1 MINGHIQCQ
10 IIHAICFLCFLLYL
24 CMYRPCNPSVLT
36 FLFSCNTS
44 FIFTYFAIKLFL
56 VLFIILFFSIFCLV
70 SGKTQGNEGGREKD
84 QKSIKLYISCMLSSL
99 RTLLC
104 FKLYEVIKKNNKL
117 QSFFFSFLCSQTFT
131 QLRIHSSQDCNVV
144 ISISLMQFRYFLTKR
159 MMNDNDDKR

>member
-1 MINGHIQCQ
+1 MDIFSVRLYMQFVFYVFFYICVC
-10 IIHAICFLCFLLYL
+10 IDHAIRVFWLFCFLVILVF
-24 CMYRPCNPSVLT
+24 
-36 FLFSCNTS
+36 FS
-44 FIFTYFAIKLFL
+44 TYFAIKLFL

-117 QSFFFSFLCSQTFT
+117 QSFFFSL
-131 QLRIHSSQDCNVV
+131 LRIHSSQDCNVV
-144 ISISLMQFRYFLTKR
+144 ISISLMQFRNFLTKR